1 MDVRTA
7 PATPASRRSEARER
21 LLDTA
26 AGLFYAEGVQAV
38 GVDRLIA
45 EAGITKATFYRHF
58 PGKDELVL
66 AYLDRRD
73 RDVRERIAAAATAS
87 PDPRATLAVLVAA
100 LADEVCGPG
109 FRGCPFINA
118 AAEYPDADHPV
129 RRLVT
134 AHRSWFRGALADLLA
149 ACGHPDPAGGAVA
162 LLLLRD
168 GAMVAG
174 YLDGPET
181 RTRIATTAAAL
192 LGPLP

>member
-1 MDVRTA
+1 MSDRTVLA
-7 PATPASRRSEARER
+7 DPASRRSAARER

-26 AGLFYAEGVQAV
+26 AELFYAEGIQAV

-66 AYLDRRD
+66 AYLRRRD
-73 RDVRERIAAAATAS
+73 QHVRARLADAAAAAG
-87 PDPRATLAVLVAA
+87 DPRTTLAVLVEA
-100 LADEVCGPG
+100 LAEEVCGPG

-118 AAEYPDADHPV
+118 AAEYPDAGHPV
-129 RRLVT
+129 RRLV
-134 AHRSWFRGALADLLA
+134 ADHRQWFRDALAELLG
-149 ACGHPDPAGGAVA
+149 ACGHPDPAAGADA

-174 YLDGPET
+174 YLDGAGT
-181 RTRIATTAAAL
+181 RNRIARTAATL
-192 LGPLP
+192 IGPLP